1 MSDNRMEALAA
12 FLSANPDLP
21 EGTDAAPTGPAQ
33 QSTRLPVLTMSMERK
48 GRGGKTATIIAGF
61 DTPAQAAD
69 TAATL
74 KKRLATGGSS
84 RDCEVLLQGD
94 RREDVRRQL
103 ASLGFKVKG

>member
-1 MSDNRMEALAA
+1 MEALAA

-21 EGTDAAPTGPAQ
+21 EGTDAAASDEPQAA
-33 QSTRLPVLTMSMERK
+33 RLPVLTMSMERK
-48 GRGGKTATIIAGF
+48 GRCGKTATIIAGF
-61 DTPAQAAD
+61 DTPEQAAD

-74 KKRLATGGSS
+74 KKRLATGGSC

-94 RREDVRRQL
+94 RRDDVRRLL